1 MIVDS
6 HCHLDYSSLYN
17 QLDDVIKRAEYNQ
30 VKYFLTICTTLKS
43 FETIKLI
50 TDKYENIYGTFGI
63 HPHET
68 KKFVHVDK
76 TFILNS
82 KKDNNKIIGIGET
95 GLDFY
100 YNFSEKNI
108 QRKSFIEHIN
118 AALELNIPII
128 VHTREAE
135 NDTCEIL
142 KSENK
147 NSNLKILIHCF
158 TGSKEFVKKLL
169 DINCYVSV
177 SGIITF
183 NSSTE
188 LAETVSFIPI
198 EKLLVETDSPYLS
211 PMPFRGKPN
220 EPSYIIHTIDK
231 LSLIKKMPKKKIIS
245 NTTNNFKKLFD
256 IN

>member
-1 MIVDS
+1 MVVDS

-30 VKYFLTICTTLKS
+30 VKYLLTICTTLKS

>member
-1 MIVDS
+1 MFSNTAHNPLFASV
-6 HCHLDYSSLYN
+6 
-17 QLDDVIKRAEYNQ
+17 
-30 VKYFLTICTTLKS
+30 FLR
-43 FETIKLI
+43 F
-50 TDKYENIYGTFGI
+50 
-63 HPHET
+63 
-68 KKFVHVDK
+68 
-76 TFILNS
+76 
-82 KKDNNKIIGIGET
+82 
-95 GLDFY
+95 
-100 YNFSEKNI
+100 
-108 QRKSFIEHIN
+108 
-118 AALELNIPII
+118 
-128 VHTREAE
+128 
-135 NDTCEIL
+135 L